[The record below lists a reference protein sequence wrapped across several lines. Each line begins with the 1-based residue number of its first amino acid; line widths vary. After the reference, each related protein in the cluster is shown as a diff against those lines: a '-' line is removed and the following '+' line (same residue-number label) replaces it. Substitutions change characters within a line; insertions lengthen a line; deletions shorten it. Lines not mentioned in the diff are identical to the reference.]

1 MARIKPRGPRRT
13 GASWLRFVFVWPLE
27 DDFGHELDVA
37 SFAGADGGGA
47 VEVTDGVGDLTEA
60 TGGRA
65 DSSSGGRCANATNRA
80 YSRRHVDAVEKVKE
94 VRAKLDFDPLGD
106 WDVLNKRQVHIPKTR
121 PGKFVS
127 REVCRAWAGRPAR
140 RAERSRVPPLL
151 AKARIK
157 LMADTLVRIAD

>member
-1 MARIKPRGPRRT
+1 M
-13 GASWLRFVFVWPLE
+13 WPLE

-94 VRAKLDFDPLGD
+94 VRAKLDFNPFGNR
-106 WDVLNKRQVHIPKTR
+106 DVLDEGQVYVSVTR
-121 PGKFVS
+121 TGELVAGQV
-127 REVCRAWAGRPAR
+127 RGTRACRSAR
-140 RAERSRVPPLL
+140 
-151 AKARIK
+151 
-157 LMADTLVRIAD
+157 